1 MRPLTTEEAES
12 IRKGQLRWFR
22 IARIAGSILGLVV
35 LLPWAIR
42 DATRGHWGEVVYLVV
57 FLAAFNGAFHLAGK
71 DLRADLAAGFADT
84 VAGTVERRWRTKAA
98 VGIQIAGREISIR
111 GGIPVPEVGE
121 NVTIDFL
128 PHSKMALKVTKGS
141 A

>member
-1 MRPLTTEEAES
+1 MRPLTTEETEG

-22 IARIAGSILGLVV
+22 IARIAGSAFGLVV
-35 LLPWAIR
+35 LLPWAILE
-42 DATRGHWGEVVYLVV
+42 ATRGHWGQVIYVVV

-71 DLRADLAAGFADT
+71 DLRADLDAGFADT
-84 VAGTVERRWRTKAA
+84 VSGTVERRWRTKAA
-98 VGIQIAGREISIR
+98 VGIQVVGREISIP
-111 GGIPVPEVGE
+111 GGIAAPEVGE

-128 PHSKMALKVTKGS
+128 PRSKMALKVTKGS